1 MNDDLDAVIFNH
13 QKWAAEKYDTE
24 GKLQT
29 YHCVC
34 GQLALVIDSK
44 LELLP
49 MRRKDRARVL
59 DSKTTVFRQPGT
71 EPEAKSVYI
80 KWEYGYEERTRE
92 LCKRCDLPI
101 FYTHMKCM

>member
-59 DSKTTVFRQPGT
+59 DSKTVRFQSNKFVF
-71 EPEAKSVYI
+71 EIFVY
-80 KWEYGYEERTRE
+80 
-92 LCKRCDLPI
+92 
-101 FYTHMKCM
+101 